1 MIASLNRVTHLRI
14 NSSYAVLE
22 PRELEAHMK
31 AWGDI
36 PVKFPEMISQ
46 RVMFW
51 ILIRLDSPSDV
62 GAYPYKF
69 QILLLSLACSQS
81 DIEVSFFMQLH
92 DNHAK

>member
-1 MIASLNRVTHLRI
+1 
-14 NSSYAVLE
+14 
-22 PRELEAHMK
+22 
-31 AWGDI
+31 
-36 PVKFPEMISQ
+36 MISQ